1 MNLQVAVLAFPG
13 SCDDRDALRAV
24 ELMGAE
30 PVRVWH
36 ADSDLGGAAA
46 VIVPGGFSYGDYL
59 RPGALAAFAPAM
71 TAVRGLA
78 EAGGPVLGICNGFQV
93 LTEAGL
99 LPGVLRPN
107 AHLQFRF
114 QDVGLRVQ
122 RESPWLPGMVAGDTI
137 EIPVKHHDGCYFA
150 TPGQLEELDAAGQ
163 VLLRYVRNPN
173 GSVESI
179 ACVSNAA
186 GNVVG
191 LMPHPEHAVDPLLG
205 SADGRIL
212 LQGLIDQAASVAVE
226 AVA

>member
-1 MNLQVAVLAFPG
+1 VSARIAVLAFPG

-24 ELMGAE
+24 ELVDAE

-36 ADSDLGGAAA
+36 ADTDLGGATA

-59 RPGALAAFAPAM
+59 RPGALAALSPAM
-71 TAVRGLA
+71 AAVAELA
-78 EAGGPVLGICNGFQV
+78 AAGGPVLGICNGFQV

-107 AHLQFRF
+107 AHLQFRC

-122 RESPWLPGMVAGDTI
+122 RESAWLPDLVAGDVL
-137 EIPVKHHDGCYFA
+137 EIPVKHHDGCFFA
-150 TPGQLEELDAAGQ
+150 TSGQLEELDVHGQ
-163 VLLRYVRNPN
+163 VLLRYVHNPN

-179 ACVSNAA
+179 ACVTNVA
-186 GNVVG
+186 GNVAG

-205 SADGRIL
+205 SVDGRIL
-212 LQGLIDQAASVAVE
+212 LRGLLDQAAVGA
-226 AVA
+226 AA

>member
-1 MNLQVAVLAFPG
+1 VSARVAVLAFPG
-13 SCDDRDALRAV
+13 SCDDRDALRALALV
-24 ELMGAE
+24 GAE

-36 ADSDLGGAAA
+36 ADRDLGGATA

-59 RPGALAAFAPAM
+59 RPGALAALSPAM
-71 TAVRGLA
+71 AAVRELA

-107 AHLQFRF
+107 AHLQFRC

-122 RESPWLPGMVAGDTI
+122 RESAWLPDLVSGDVL
-137 EIPVKHHDGCYFA
+137 EIPVKHHDGCFFA
-150 TPGQLEELDAAGQ
+150 TSLQLEDLDVKGQ
-163 VLLRYVRNPN
+163 VLLRYVHNPN

-179 ACVSNAA
+179 ACVTNAA
-186 GNVVG
+186 GNVAG

-205 SADGRIL
+205 SVDGRIL
-212 LQGLIDQAASVAVE
+212 LRGLLDQAAVGAH
-226 AVA
+226 A

>member
-1 MNLQVAVLAFPG
+1 MSIRVAVLAFPG

-24 ELMGAE
+24 ELVGAE

-36 ADSDLGGAAA
+36 ADRDLGGATA

-59 RPGALAAFAPAM
+59 RPGALAALSPAM
-71 TAVRGLA
+71 AAVRELA

-107 AHLQFRF
+107 AHLQFRC

-122 RESPWLPGMVAGDTI
+122 RESPWLPDLVAGDVL
-137 EIPVKHHDGCYFA
+137 EIPVKHHDGCFFA
-150 TPGQLEELDAAGQ
+150 APGQLEEIDVKGQ

-179 ACVSNAA
+179 ACITNAA
-186 GNVVG
+186 GNVAG

-205 SADGRIL
+205 SVDGRIL
-212 LQGLIDQAASVAVE
+212 LRGLLDQAAVE
-226 AVA
+226 AHA

>member
-1 MNLQVAVLAFPG
+1 MSARIAVLAFPG

-24 ELMGAE
+24 ELVGAE

-36 ADSDLGGAAA
+36 ADSDLGGATA

-59 RPGALAAFAPAM
+59 RPGALAALSPAM
-71 TAVRGLA
+71 AAVRELA
-78 EAGGPVLGICNGFQV
+78 AAGGPVLGICNGFQV

-107 AHLQFRF
+107 AHLKFRC

-122 RESPWLPGMVAGDTI
+122 RESAWLPGLVAGDVL
-137 EIPVKHHDGCYFA
+137 EIPVKHHDGCFFA
-150 TPGQLEELDAAGQ
+150 TPGQLEDLDVHWQ
-163 VLLRYVRNPN
+163 VLLRYVHNPN

-179 ACVSNAA
+179 AGVTNAA
-186 GNVVG
+186 GNVAG

-205 SADGRIL
+205 SVDGRVL
-212 LQGLIDQAASVAVE
+212 LRGLLEQAAVGAP
-226 AVA
+226 A

>member
-1 MNLQVAVLAFPG
+1 MSARVAVIAFPG

-24 ELMGAE
+24 ELVGAE

-59 RPGALAAFAPAM
+59 RPGALAALSPAM
-71 TAVRGLA
+71 TAVRELA
-78 EAGGPVLGICNGFQV
+78 DVGGPVLGVCNGFQV

-107 AHLQFRF
+107 AHLQFRCE
-114 QDVGLRVQ
+114 DVGLRVQ
-122 RESPWLPGMVAGDTI
+122 RESAWLPGLVAGDVI

-150 TPGQLEELDAAGQ
+150 TPQQLEALDARGQ
-163 VLLRYVRNPN
+163 VLLRYVHNPN
-173 GSVESI
+173 GSIESI
-179 ACVSNAA
+179 ACITNAA
-186 GNVVG
+186 GNVAG

-212 LQGLIDQAASVAVE
+212 LQGLLVQAAAGVPA
-226 AVA
+226 

>member
-1 MNLQVAVLAFPG
+1 MSTRVAVLAFPG

-36 ADSDLGGAAA
+36 AEDDLGGATA

-59 RPGALAAFAPAM
+59 RPGALAALSPAM
-71 TAVRGLA
+71 AAVRELA

-107 AHLQFRF
+107 AHLKFRC

-122 RESPWLPGMVAGDTI
+122 RGSPWLPDLVAGDVL
-137 EIPVKHHDGCYFA
+137 EIPVKHHDGCFFA
-150 TPGQLEELDAAGQ
+150 APGQLDELDVQGQ
-163 VLLRYVRNPN
+163 VLLRYVHNPN

-179 ACVSNAA
+179 ACVTNEA
-186 GNVVG
+186 GNVAG

-205 SADGRIL
+205 SVDGRIL
-212 LQGLIDQAASVAVE
+212 LRGLLDQAAVGA
-226 AVA
+226 AA

>member
-1 MNLQVAVLAFPG
+1 MSARVAVLAFPG

-24 ELMGAE
+24 ELVGAE

-36 ADSDLGGAAA
+36 ADRDLGGATA

-59 RPGALAAFAPAM
+59 RPGALAALSPAM
-71 TAVRGLA
+71 AAVRELA

-107 AHLQFRF
+107 AHLQFRC

-122 RESPWLPGMVAGDTI
+122 RESPWLPDLVAGDVL
-137 EIPVKHHDGCYFA
+137 EIPVKHHDGCFFA
-150 TPGQLEELDAAGQ
+150 APGQLEEIDVKGQ

-179 ACVSNAA
+179 ACITSAA
-186 GNVVG
+186 GNVAG

-205 SADGRIL
+205 SVDGRIL
-212 LQGLIDQAASVAVE
+212 LRGLLDQAAVE
-226 AVA
+226 AHA